1 MSSRRVFPQRRFA
14 PPSDTTVILLARHG
28 ASAPFVEGEPFPM
41 RDGQGDPPLS
51 GEGQEQ
57 AERLAVR
64 LASLELARVYVTTL
78 RRTHETAT
86 PLVART
92 GLPVVVEPDLREVH
106 LGDWDGG
113 EYRRRIADGDPLIRR
128 SFEEGRW
135 SVLPNAEDDEAFAAR
150 VQRGLQR
157 IADENRGSAVVAFVH
172 GGVIA
177 AAFAGVTSAGP
188 FAFLGAD
195 NASLSE
201 LWALPDRFVARRFN
215 DTAHLDDLGWAA
227 ALTDSEVAASEC

>member
-1 MSSRRVFPQRRFA
+1 MSSSRVFPQRRFA
-14 PPSDTTVILLARHG
+14 PPSGATVILLARHG
-28 ASAPFVEGEPFPM
+28 ASAAFVEGEPFPM
-41 RDGQGDPPLS
+41 HEGQGDPPLS
-51 GEGQEQ
+51 EEGREQ

-64 LASLELARVYVTTL
+64 LAGLDLTRVYVTTL
-78 RRTHETAT
+78 RRTHETAA
-86 PLVART
+86 PLLSRT

-128 SFEEGRW
+128 SFQEGRW
-135 SVLPNAEDDEAFAAR
+135 SVLPNAEDDAAFADR

-157 IADENRGSAVVAFVH
+157 IADANRGSAVVAFVH

-177 AAFAGVTSAGP
+177 AAFAGVTGAGA

-215 DTAHLDDLGWAA
+215 DTTHLDDLGWTA
-227 ALTDSEVAASEC
+227 ALTGSEVSATER